1 MRVVH
6 THYGVDVNTRIRTRM
21 RTHSL
26 IHQRISARRIPF
38 PLVCGGRESLKGQ
51 APLSR
56 RAAPARVKGVAARS
70 SPEERSSVGRGS
82 ALERV

>member
-1 MRVVH
+1 MFMRI
-6 THYGVDVNTRIRTRM
+6 DVY
-21 RTHSL
+21 SL
-26 IHQRISARRIPF
+26 GLVLRLIPML
-38 PLVCGGRESLKGQ
+38 PSCDAGACSLKGQ